1 MFFQAV
7 HSSICTGSAA
17 RPQSSS
23 PALGTERAPP
33 GPVQAP
39 GTVQGNKHNESSC
52 NKPSQFPLPA
62 NSYSPRYVVFL
73 KKVLE
78 LRAKLSFFI

>member
-7 HSSICTGSAA
+7 HSSIRTGSAA
-17 RPQSSS
+17 RPLIQQPRS
-23 PALGTERAPP
+23 GTQRAPP

-62 NSYSPRYVVFL
+62 NSYSPRYMVFL